1 MSSKLKFILGFLAV
15 VAGFLLIRIGLVFR
29 DNSTSTTAYIGNTVS
44 SQTQTS
50 PQDNPLTRDSDH
62 DGLPDREEIIY
73 GTDPFNPDTDG
84 DGYKDGE
91 EVMTGHNPLD
101 PNDNPKTRPGNFGS
115 KQPNLTDSTANL
127 TVASLIGGDGTL
139 NPSQVKRAGVNDI
152 ISGLSTQATILLS
165 IDPIKDSDIKTT
177 IDNSQGALDSYV
189 SKVAPIIS
197 TEVFN
202 PSLLTKMVNSDADL
216 QTAIDNYQQADQALR
231 TMEVPSSWKDVHK
244 DLINSSEQFIK
255 LAQAL
260 KGDQVNTDPV
270 KALFALKGMQGV
282 LTNLSHATINA
293 TDLAK
298 SQNIS
303 PKTLNILLSR

>member
-1 MSSKLKFILGFLAV
+1 M
-15 VAGFLLIRIGLVFR
+15 AGFLLIRIGLVFKG
-29 DNSTSTTAYIGNTVS
+29 NSTLATANIGNIVS
-44 SQTQTS
+44 SQTQIN
-50 PQDNPLTRDSDH
+50 PQGNVLTRDSDH

-115 KQPNLTDSTANL
+115 KEPNLTDSTANL

-139 NPSQVKRAGVNDI
+139 NPSQVKSTGVNDI
-152 ISGLSTQATILLS
+152 ISGLSAQATILLS
-165 IDPIKDSDIKTT
+165 INPVQDSDLKIAP
-177 IDNSQGALDSYV
+177 DNSQTALDNYV
-189 SKVAPIIS
+189 SEVAPIINN
-197 TEVFN
+197 EVFN
-202 PSLLTKMVNSDADL
+202 PSLLTQMVNSDTDL
-216 QTAIDNYQQADQALR
+216 QSAIDSYQQADQALR
-231 TMEVPSSWKDVHK
+231 TMEVPSSWTSVHK

-260 KGDQVNTDPV
+260 KSDQVDADPV
-270 KALFALKGMQGV
+270 KALFALKGMQGA
-282 LTNLSHATINA
+282 LTNLSHATTNA

-303 PKTLNILLSR
+303 AQTLNILLSR